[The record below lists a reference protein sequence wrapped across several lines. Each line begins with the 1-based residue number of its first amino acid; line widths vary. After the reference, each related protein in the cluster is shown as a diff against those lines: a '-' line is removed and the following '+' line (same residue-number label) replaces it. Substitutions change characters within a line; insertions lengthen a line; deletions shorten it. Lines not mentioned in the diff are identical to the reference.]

1 VNEFIITF
9 RECLEACLIVG
20 IIYTLLEKNNLK
32 KEIGQLWLGVLSAIA
47 ASVVVAISLNSL
59 KESIGNASLH
69 ALFEAVSMYITAI
82 LLWYVIFWLSKHVS
96 NKSGMETKTKQAA
109 ASAGLGIFLVV
120 FFAILREGFET
131 ALFLMGSF
139 SMTGTFSY
147 LGFFGGMIIAIL
159 IGYGIVIQ
167 GRKINLRL
175 FFQGTTFMLV
185 MFASGMVAYGT
196 HEMEEFLVKGN
207 HLEYVNLESK
217 IEIIRPWDIL
227 KPTKEIPGSAN
238 EIFYSFNINGR
249 NKYTHILHDNGR
261 VGVFLKGFLGYNS
274 NPNWP
279 ELILWILSL
288 FFGISMWRKF
298 YFPKKT
304 LVNKSKLEEKS

>member
-1 VNEFIITF
+1 MNEFIITF

-196 HEMEEFLVKGN
+196 HEMEEFVVKGN
-207 HLEYVNLESK
+207 HLKYVNLESK

-304 LVNKSKLEEKS
+304 IVNKFKLEEKS